1 MSAFGR
7 SAFDM
12 DDDDSTLCSTMGQR
26 QTSMQS
32 SVGLTAA
39 LGSDDSVSHSPP
51 NGTSPQ
57 SLLCPSDTVVP
68 CALDADT
75 SCMKPGQRKSRFRP
89 QCSILAVCSAEP
101 EPSTKCASECE
112 PLSLVCGHI
121 YIGTYKD
128 QAEKC
133 VAQHN
138 ITHVLNVAKECG
150 RSDEAAGCCPATFSE
165 TAGIGQYTLSCG
177 RVVNTLKIPMADD
190 QEEKI
195 EKRLEEAHHFM
206 EDARSSGGKVLV
218 HCRRGKSRSPAIVIA
233 YIMRSGVPF
242 DAAMSYVCERRDISL
257 NIGFHD
263 FLLHW
268 NPSRKLPPIAC
279 SVIPTAARKQNR
291 SSFDD
296 SDDEIA

>member
-1 MSAFGR
+1 MPRHFGR
-7 SAFDM
+7 SAFEM
-12 DDDDSTLCSTMGQR
+12 DDDDDAVCTLGPR
-26 QTSMQS
+26 QTSVQS

-39 LGSDDSVSHSPP
+39 PGSDDSTQSPP

-57 SLLCPSDTVVP
+57 SHSDVVAP
-68 CALDADT
+68 CTLD
-75 SCMKPGQRKSRFRP
+75 SEIKPGQRKNRFRP
-89 QCSILAVCSAEP
+89 QCALLAVCTAEP
-101 EPSTKCASECE
+101 VANTKCASECE

-150 RSDEAAGCCPATFSE
+150 RSDEAASCCPATFSE
-165 TAGIGQYTLSCG
+165 TAGQGQYTLSCG
-177 RVVNTLKIPMADD
+177 RVVHTLKIPMADD

-195 EKRLEEAHHFM
+195 ERRLEEAHHFM
-206 EDARSSGGKVLV
+206 EDARRSGGKVLV

-233 YIMRSGVPF
+233 YIMRSGVSF
-242 DAAMSYVCERRDISL
+242 DAAMAYVCERRDISL

-268 NPSRKLPPIAC
+268 NPTRHLPSISCP
-279 SVIPTAARKQNR
+279 VIPAAAERKQKR
-291 SSFDD
+291 SSFED